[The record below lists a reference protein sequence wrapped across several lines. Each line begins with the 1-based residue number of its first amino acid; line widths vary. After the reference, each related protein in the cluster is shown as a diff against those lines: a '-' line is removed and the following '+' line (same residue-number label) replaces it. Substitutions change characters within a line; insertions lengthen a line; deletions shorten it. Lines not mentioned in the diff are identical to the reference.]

1 MKKQLLL
8 VMLFVLSFGIYATA
22 QKPPR
27 EGHNPENVGTSTDLL
42 EKDDGNGSKLN
53 IGLCFAPTF
62 SWLYPHTEGYERNGV
77 VLQFHTGLNLNVNLT
92 QRKNFY
98 FTTGILYERLGGK
111 LTFADNVE
119 IPGLMITDGT
129 TTNRTYTAH
138 YMTLPIG
145 ITLKTTPHNNFSF
158 CGNAGLYNSL
168 LVGATNRD
176 GYFFMSGQ
184 AGEEPELW
192 ERQKNKYNECALLKE
207 AVYGGIGV
215 EYSITKTT
223 RASLY
228 LNYAHTL
235 TNFFRGKGH
244 AINSMTGEYLKSN
257 MGYAEIVL
265 GVNFF

>member
-1 MKKQLLL
+1 
-8 VMLFVLSFGIYATA
+8 MLFVLSFGICATA

-27 EGHNPENVGTSTDLL
+27 GGGHVAPNMGTPTDIL
-42 EKDDGNGSKLN
+42 EKDDGYGSKLN
-53 IGLCFAPTF
+53 VGICFAPTF

-77 VLQFHTGLNLNVNLT
+77 VFQFHTGVNLNINLT
-92 QRKNFY
+92 KGKNFY
-98 FTTGILYERLGGK
+98 FTTGVLYERLGGK
-111 LTFADNVE
+111 LTYVDNVE
-119 IPGLMITDGT
+119 IPGLIITPGT
-129 TTNRTYTAH
+129 TTNRTYVAQ
-138 YMTLPIG
+138 YMTVPIG
-145 ITLKTTPHNNFSF
+145 ITLKTTPHHNFSF
-158 CGNAGLYNSL
+158 GGNVGIYNSFL
-168 LVGATNRD
+168 LGATNRD

-184 AGEEPELW
+184 AGQEPELW

-215 EYSITKTT
+215 EYCITQST

-235 TNFFRGKGH
+235 TNFFKGRGQ
-244 AINSMTGEYLKSN
+244 AVNSMTGEPLKAK